1 MRMHDERGLRGIYQ
15 SRGVPAAGQAGGEAL
30 LLSFWASCRN
40 SDDALQVAFH
50 LTDDSGWDEE
60 EPGKRRAV
68 RRDRAQRDCLGSPWD
83 TGDGCRSDDGKDASG
98 DTRHTLL
105 GLENGPLELTCPPGV
120 VHVRTM
126 QSDIR

>member
-1 MRMHDERGLRGIYQ
+1 MPIKALPG
-15 SRGVPAAGQAGGEAL
+15 AGQAGGEVL

-40 SDDALQVAFH
+40 SDDALQIAFH
-50 LTDDSGWDEE
+50 LTDDLAGMRK
-60 EPGKRRAV
+60 EPGKRRV
-68 RRDRAQRDCLGSPWD
+68 VCRDQAQRDCLGSSWD
-83 TGDGCRSDDGKDASG
+83 AGDRCRRDDGNDASG